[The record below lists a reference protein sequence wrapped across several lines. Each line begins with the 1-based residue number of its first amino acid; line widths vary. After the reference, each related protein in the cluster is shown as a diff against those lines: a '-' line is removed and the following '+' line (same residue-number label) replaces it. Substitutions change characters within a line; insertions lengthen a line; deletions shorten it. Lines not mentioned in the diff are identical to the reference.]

1 MVVNFLCALKPLAAD
16 GAVLYLEAPGER
28 RVRLFIHVATASP
41 PYVVSQQRAAEE
53 LKRRMGERPAV
64 ARMID
69 AAASRSGIETRSVV
83 VPDADP
89 STATRFYSPDPTV
102 PSPDTKQRMMMY
114 KKWANTLSVAAVT
127 DVLKVT
133 GLEPSSINRL
143 ITVSCTGF
151 SAPNFDH
158 HLISTLGLSPGVQR
172 THIGFMGCAATL
184 VGFTSVLESLR
195 NGGGE
200 RRTTLLVSVE
210 LCSLHLQTEPTRDNI
225 LANMIFADGCGAALF
240 STAEGIPAQARI
252 VETSSHIFPAS
263 TEFMGWEIGNHGFEM
278 MLSSQLPE
286 IIEQQAVPVAK
297 QMIGRLG
304 LSPERIRYWALHP
317 GGRAIIDAL
326 QTGLQLTDEQT
337 EPSRAVL
344 RQYGNMSSASILF
357 VLKELFSRS
366 RMQADDWL
374 CAIAFGPGLSMEL
387 VLMKGS

>member
-1 MVVNFLCALKPLAAD
+1 LL
-16 GAVLYLEAPGER
+16 
-28 RVRLFIHVATASP
+28 IHVATASP

-89 STATRFYSPDPTV
+89 STSTRFYSPDPAV

-114 KKWANTLSVAAVT
+114 KQWANTLSVAAVT
-127 DVLKVT
+127 DLLASTSVDPK
-133 GLEPSSINRL
+133 SINRL
-143 ITVSCTGF
+143 VTVSCTGF

-158 HLISTLGLSPGVQR
+158 HLVTTLGLSPNIQR
-172 THIGFMGCAATL
+172 THIGFMGCAAAL
-184 VGFTSVLESLR
+184 VGFTSVLESL
-195 NGGGE
+195 GQSGSE

-240 STAEGIPAQARI
+240 SNVAELPARARL
-252 VETSSHIFPAS
+252 VATSSHIFPSS
-263 TEFMGWEIGNHGFEM
+263 TEFMGWEIGNTGFEM
-278 MLSSQLPE
+278 RLSSQLPD
-286 IIEQQAVPVAK
+286 IIAQQAVPVAK
-297 QMIGRLG
+297 QIMERMG
-304 LSPERIRYWALHP
+304 LHPGRIRHWALHP

-326 QTGLQLTDEQT
+326 QNGLQLTDEQT

-344 RQYGNMSSASILF
+344 RRYGNMSSASILF
-357 VLKELFSRS
+357 VLKELFSRT
-366 RMQADDWL
+366 RLQADDWL
-374 CAIAFGPGLSMEL
+374 CAIAFGPGLSMEIAF
-387 VLMKGS
+387 MRGS